1 VPFAYGT
8 PQEYCIPARD
18 SGQTSTS
25 LRTRKGGEVTRQDWI
40 TLLSVTASI
49 ACAITAIYHF

>member
-8 PQEYCIPARD
+8 PQEYRVPARD

-25 LRTRKGGEVTRQDWI
+25 LRTGKGGRVTRQDWVA
-40 TLLSVTASI
+40 LLLFVLPLV
-49 ACAITAIYHF
+49 CAITIIYLF